1 MTDTMSYVSNI
12 SSGAHHSSN
21 GGEVGGAPRLET
33 NRFPSAIARES
44 TAKYLAVSPKGIH
57 IPIPKELF
65 VALSDFIATR
75 KYPGSIT
82 IQFRAGEIICVE
94 SMAKKTYRNN
104 V

>member
-1 MTDTMSYVSNI
+1 MTDSKNHISNI
-12 SSGAHHSSN
+12 SNGAQHSSRD
-21 GGEVGGAPRLET
+21 GKAASAAGWET
-33 NRFPSAIARES
+33 NRFPSATGQDSAG
-44 TAKYLAVSPKGIH
+44 KYVALSPNGVH

-82 IQFRAGEIICVE
+82 IQFRSGGIVCVE
-94 SMAKKTYRNN
+94 AVAKKTYKND